1 MNLSPLGLRED
12 DWNLDDWVDDF
23 TGMNLPPLPPEESYV
38 WFLEGLGTDNGRPE
52 RARKLAK
59 RLAGVLESRP
69 DAGELDLD
77 RRQALYN
84 VLVLC
89 SEIRDLETL
98 PEPLNEMLHRSS
110 LPDISGRYALRFA
123 LRQALMMNP
132 PRRELEPIWVGMAQG
147 ETHPFLPS
155 DRYDAFHGVLLE
167 PQDEEGVYA
176 VDAMSKVLK
185 ALALALETD
194 EPNEPTRKG
203 RFKTLLD
210 RVVQCW
216 GSDQYLVR
224 FFWDAYLHPWPAWAF
239 ACLVEKFLTDENMIR
254 EIRIIRKAFDQHLA
268 SGAAISEREALMYAG
283 KASVQLA
290 QSIRI
295 FNLAKADQVWFWH
308 RKRLTGQVA
317 LAA

>member
-1 MNLSPLGLRED
+1 MPQPSTADLSEEARLAREFVAAWLARD
-12 DWNLDDWVDDF
+12 DWKLDEWVDDF
-23 TGMNLPPLPPEESYV
+23 AGMSLPPLPPEESYV
-38 WFLEGLGTDNGRPE
+38 WFLEGLGTDNGRPD

-98 PEPLNEMLHRSS
+98 AEPLKEMLHRRS
-110 LPDISGRYALRFA
+110 LPDIGGRYDLRFA

-132 PRRELEPIWVGMAQG
+132 PGRELEPTWVEMAKG
-147 ETHPFLPS
+147 KTHPFLPS
-155 DRYDAFHGVLLE
+155 DRYAAFHGVLLE
-167 PQDEEGVYA
+167 PKDDEAVYA

-185 ALALALETD
+185 ALALALALALETD
-194 EPNEPTRKG
+194 EPNESTRRD

-224 FFWDAYLHPWPAWAF
+224 FFWDSYLHPWPAWAF
-239 ACLVEKFLTDENMIR
+239 ACLVEKFLTDENMR
-254 EIRIIRKAFDQHLA
+254 TAR
-268 SGAAISEREALMYAG
+268 SETRPFERSDSTSCLRAE
-283 KASVQLA
+283 
-290 QSIRI
+290 
-295 FNLAKADQVWFWH
+295 
-308 RKRLTGQVA
+308 
-317 LAA
+317 